1 MDVEPENN
9 MTKSDTR
16 VAELRAAQLKA
27 ERLFHEIEARS
38 LIHAGITETQLNDE
52 IYALAKECTA

>member
-1 MDVEPENN
+1 